1 MCTMPVGT
9 TAAGLPET
17 GATYCGSKEQR
28 VGRPGNMETAT
39 ATTQLEATGLI
50 SGSLAWTQGCYQQV
64 WYVIPLVPQ
73 QK

>member
-1 MCTMPVGT
+1 MPVGT

-28 VGRPGNMETAT
+28 VGRPGNMETTT

-50 SGSLAWTQGCYQQV
+50 SGTLA
-64 WYVIPLVPQ
+64 
-73 QK
+73 